1 MNLRLSHKIILNFAI
16 ILIIPMLL
24 SVYLVSSD
32 LAERSE
38 REIDN
43 QLEFTTKIVNKFFF
57 RSLNSIQVQ
66 LNLLAGTEKFRA
78 ALEKS
83 GSEEIAL
90 LIKSWDEKLNYSFI
104 DVYYLATQ
112 EGRSA
117 SAEEEGLRAKTNGT
131 QAAAGR
137 FELYASVRKSKF
149 DPAMAPADDALGKAA
164 RGKNQSSI
172 VFAGEQKA
180 YFRCVIK
187 PPENLGVNKTFVLCA
202 YVQIPNESIDAIKDI
217 TNIDVMIFD
226 DKISV
231 MSTRFDPSGRR
242 TTGLKLDAEAVRRLE
257 KSPSYRVN
265 DKFLSDY
272 TVNVYSKIFDEDKK
286 FCGYMC
292 VIVPRELFAMAS
304 MYVVKNLYIILA
316 ISLALATL
324 SGYLLSSN
332 IAAPRVQFAKIAHI
346 TSEGDFKQKVDIRR
360 SDEIGEL
367 ASAFNKMGGKLDRY
381 NESLKR
387 KMFEITTL
395 YEVSQSMNFLN
406 NKDQLLTI
414 ILTKMIDALN
424 AEKGSIMLYNAEECL
439 ISCEMAVGYPGK
451 FERRVKFSPG
461 EGKAGQAF
469 QSGETIISNDIQ
481 SDNSFLRTQ
490 STQNTDNVTRNMM
503 CVPMKAKDEAIGVIN
518 IVNKKGAEGFN
529 EEDKALALS
538 LSTQAAMTIENA
550 RLYELSI
557 TDGMTRLFIHRYFQI
572 RLDEEL
578 KRCNRYGPVMSL
590 IMTDIDHFKKFN
602 DTYGHQVGDMVLIKV
617 ADIIRETIRNE
628 VDIPCRYG
636 GEEFAIIAPQTG
648 FEDAKKMAERIRTA
662 VESAKLQGPGGKLL
676 QITISLGISTCPL
689 NSKDKKDLILK
700 ADSALYYSKKNG
712 RNRATHFSEVPA
724 AAVESPEA

>member
-1 MNLRLSHKIILNFAI
+1 MSLRLSHKIILNFAI

-43 QLEFTTKIVNKFFF
+43 QLVFTTKIVNKFFF

-66 LNLLAGTEKFRA
+66 LNILAGTEKFRA

-83 GSEEIAL
+83 GSDETAL
-90 LIKSWDEKLNYSFI
+90 LIKNWDEKLNYSFI
-104 DVYYLATQ
+104 DVYCQ
-112 EGRSA
+112 A
-117 SAEEEGLRAKTNGT
+117 SP
-131 QAAAGR
+131 AGR

-149 DPAMAPADDALGKAA
+149 DPAMAPGDDALAKAA

-180 YFRCVIK
+180 YFRCIIK
-187 PPENLGVNKTFVLCA
+187 PPENLVVNKTFVLCA
-202 YVQIPNESIDAIKDI
+202 YVQIPNESIDAIKDV

-242 TTGLKLDAEAVRRLE
+242 TTGLKLDAEVVRRLE

-332 IAAPRVQFAKIAHI
+332 IAAPLMQFAKIAHI

-367 ASAFNKMGGKLDRY
+367 ASAFNKMGDKLDRY

-395 YEVSQSMNFLN
+395 YEVSQ
-406 NKDQLLTI
+406 
-414 ILTKMIDALN
+414 
-424 AEKGSIMLYNAEECL
+424 
-439 ISCEMAVGYPGK
+439 
-451 FERRVKFSPG
+451 
-461 EGKAGQAF
+461 
-469 QSGETIISNDIQ
+469 
-481 SDNSFLRTQ
+481 
-490 STQNTDNVTRNMM
+490 
-503 CVPMKAKDEAIGVIN
+503 
-518 IVNKKGAEGFN
+518 
-529 EEDKALALS
+529 
-538 LSTQAAMTIENA
+538 
-550 RLYELSI
+550 
-557 TDGMTRLFIHRYFQI
+557 
-572 RLDEEL
+572 
-578 KRCNRYGPVMSL
+578 
-590 IMTDIDHFKKFN
+590 
-602 DTYGHQVGDMVLIKV
+602 
-617 ADIIRETIRNE
+617 
-628 VDIPCRYG
+628 
-636 GEEFAIIAPQTG
+636 
-648 FEDAKKMAERIRTA
+648 
-662 VESAKLQGPGGKLL
+662 
-676 QITISLGISTCPL
+676 
-689 NSKDKKDLILK
+689 
-700 ADSALYYSKKNG
+700 
-712 RNRATHFSEVPA
+712 
-724 AAVESPEA
+724 